1 LRNSLAIVHQFH
13 AGGIVLW
20 GSANDT
26 NSWEK
31 CSALEHYLKSVLGP
45 TIKELSSAHDE
56 GSPEVLAVAPDA
68 E

>member
-1 LRNSLAIVHQFH
+1 M
-13 AGGIVLW
+13 LW